1 MIELDAIDRKILSV
15 LQADGN
21 LPQREIADRVGLSQN
36 ACWRR
41 IRRLTDTGVIAG
53 YTTRLDTGRLGLDL
67 TVFVLIQTS
76 HHNADWSKSF
86 HDEISQIDGIVDA
99 YRIGGEWDY
108 LLKVVTTSMSGY
120 DRVYQ
125 ELTQRVPG
133 LDRVTGLFAMEEL
146 FSNLPLPIQA
156 R

>member
-67 TVFVLIQTS
+67 T
-76 HHNADWSKSF
+76 
-86 HDEISQIDGIVDA
+86 
-99 YRIGGEWDY
+99 
-108 LLKVVTTSMSGY
+108 
-120 DRVYQ
+120 
-125 ELTQRVPG
+125 
-133 LDRVTGLFAMEEL
+133 
-146 FSNLPLPIQA
+146 
-156 R
+156 